1 MKADTTTTTTKK
13 LNKSCKNAM
22 IVYARQNY
30 SLKYTFISVLLK
42 ICNFSFKINLNKKT
56 LRAGE
61 VAQWLRAL
69 PWQPWRL
76 ELRPPHKPSVP
87 AEAPSP
93 SEDHWVLQDSSVAE
107 TQALVR
113 GSPRFKEEVKS
124 DSRGMHTHSHMYI
137 RSHRHTNKGM
147 NECIYLK
154 RCWKGWP

>member
-22 IVYARQNY
+22 IFYARQNY

-69 PWQPWRL
+69 PW
-76 ELRPPHKPSVP
+76 
-87 AEAPSP
+87 
-93 SEDHWVLQDSSVAE
+93 
-107 TQALVR
+107 
-113 GSPRFKEEVKS
+113 
-124 DSRGMHTHSHMYI
+124 
-137 RSHRHTNKGM
+137 
-147 NECIYLK
+147 
-154 RCWKGWP
+154 